1 MDGDDMSDE
10 QQTTTLVTELETEDG
25 DAVSV
30 QAAANSMLA
39 IDSFISEINKKFARD
54 RRIVHRLR
62 PFAKGSFEI
71 VLELIAMA
79 APLLGD
85 SPWLAKIFST
95 LKEFFAIR
103 RQIAG
108 RNYTIKGENVVV
120 VSGGERI
127 EASPVTITF
136 LNPKNPGA
144 KAVEKAFG
152 ALGDD
157 PSISEIKFRR
167 GESEPFSR
175 VPRQEF
181 AYYGLPETMEETRD
195 KPVRALVGIRQ
206 PAFAS
211 DLKWRLIWNGEKI
224 TATMEDEYFL
234 ERAISGGEIFC
245 QKDRLDVT
253 LVLKQERDP
262 QSGRWINMITGH
274 VIKKVWE
281 HIRPDEQM
289 NLEKDFAN
297 G

>member
-1 MDGDDMSDE
+1 MPDE
-10 QQTTTLVTELETEDG
+10 QQTTTLVTELETENG

-30 QAAANSMLA
+30 QAAANVMLA
-39 IDSFISEINKKFARD
+39 VDAIVGELNEAFARNKE
-54 RRIVHRLR
+54 IVRRLR

-79 APLLGD
+79 APLLSD
-85 SPWLAKIFST
+85 SPLLAKIFST

-108 RNYTIKGENVVV
+108 RNYTIKGQNVIVI
-120 VSGGERI
+120 SGGERI
-127 EASPVTITF
+127 EVSPVTITL

-144 KAVEKAFG
+144 KAVEKAFET
-152 ALGDD
+152 LGDD
-157 PSISEIKFRR
+157 PSISEVKFRR
-167 GESEPFSR
+167 GESEPFAR

-181 AYYGLPETMEETRD
+181 TYYRLPETIEETRD
-195 KPVRALVGIRQ
+195 KVVRDIVGIRQ

-234 ERAISGGEIFC
+234 ERAISGGEAFC

-262 QSGRWINMITGH
+262 QSGQWKNLNTGH
-274 VIKKVWE
+274 AIKKVWK
-281 HIRPDEQM
+281 HIRPDEQ
-289 NLEKDFAN
+289 LELEN
-297 G
+297 GTA